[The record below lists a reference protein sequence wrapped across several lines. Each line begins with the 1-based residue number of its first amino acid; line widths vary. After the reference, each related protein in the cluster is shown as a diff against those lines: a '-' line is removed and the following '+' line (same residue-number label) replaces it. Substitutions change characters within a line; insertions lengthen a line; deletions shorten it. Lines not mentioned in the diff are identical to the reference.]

1 MGTKGTA
8 SAQRALA
15 AERREKAWELRKR
28 GYSFRAIA
36 EELERDPTVVE
47 TYSKSQAERDV
58 KRVLEDLQKRTVE
71 SAAEARL
78 IDLARLDDLLA
89 AWFAQAVGMSDAE
102 AIERLAAGAYGGA
115 MADDE
120 RGLAGLGRPA
130 LDKAAADVVL
140 KVLERRAKMLGLDR
154 QDVALLTPAPLTVA
168 VAAADL
174 SGLGE
179 AELDAVIRNLQAAL
193 GAGHD

>member
-1 MGTKGTA
+1 MGTAGVA
-8 SAQRALA
+8 SAQRVAA

-36 EELERDPTVVE
+36 EKLERDPAVGA

-58 KRVLEDLQKRTVE
+58 KRVLDDLQRRTVE
-71 SAAEARL
+71 SAAEARTL
-78 IDLARLDDLLA
+78 DLARLDDLLA
-89 AWFAQAVGMSDAE
+89 AWFAHAVGMSDAE
-102 AIERLAAGAYGGA
+102 AVEKLAAGAGGA
-115 MADDE
+115 VTDGE
-120 RGLAGLGRPA
+120 RGMAGLGRPA

-140 KVLERRAKMLGLDR
+140 KALERRAKMLGLDR
-154 QDVALLTPAPLTVA
+154 QDVALVTPAPLAVA